1 LIRRLLLSAAAAAAL
16 AVPASALQLAT
27 TTPASAVQTR
37 SSGALTLENVPEIPT
52 ELLESQR
59 PYQNIRR
66 AVFRDWLPDG
76 SILISTRFGNTSQL
90 HRVAGPGM
98 ARTQL
103 TFLEEPVQAAEAQP
117 GGDRFLYSVDVGG
130 AEYFQG
136 YLRDLEGREAAV
148 TAPGTRNESFVF
160 SKDGR
165 LLAWAQVNR
174 GDPNYDIVVMDPA
187 RPGSRRVVHEG
198 TGAISPLD
206 VSPDGR
212 RLLLGRY
219 VSISESR
226 RYLLDLASGSLT
238 ELNAAA
244 APVAYEGGEFT
255 PDGRAVILASDEGAD
270 VLRVVRL
277 DLATGSRTVLTP
289 NTRWGVERF
298 DLSSDGRTLAYA
310 VNEEGYSTVRLAT
323 LGGGA
328 VRQPTLP
335 KGVISAM
342 KFSPDGRRLAVS
354 LDTPTRPDDVYVWDT
369 AAGRLQRW
377 TYSELGGVDPAVL
390 VEPELIRY
398 PSFDGRSIPAFVYRP
413 KSAAAGRRPV
423 VIQIHGGPENQ
434 ERPAFHPR
442 RQAWLQDLGA
452 VVITPNVR
460 GSSGYGRAWLALDNA
475 EKREDSV
482 RDIGALLDW
491 IATQPDLDPNRVA
504 VVGQSYG
511 GYMALATMA
520 HYAPRLVGAIDL
532 YGISDF
538 ASFLR
543 NTEGYRRD
551 LRRAEYGD
559 ERDPRMAAVFQRIAP
574 INMTSRMTRPMMVFQ
589 GANDPRVPKSE
600 SDQMVARL
608 RGQGT
613 EVWYIVAADEGHGL
627 LRKNNERLVRAAETL
642 FLRSVFDGPQPVAA
656 R

>member
-1 LIRRLLLSAAAAAAL
+1 MRLASFAAACVAAAAL
-16 AVPASALQLAT
+16 PALAQAPVP
-27 TTPASAVQTR
+27 TR
-37 SSGALTLENVPEIPT
+37 QVGALTLEGVPEIPADV
-52 ELLESQR
+52 LESQR
-59 PYQNIRR
+59 PYQNARR
-66 AVFRDWLPDG
+66 AIFQDWLSDG
-76 SILISTRFGNTSQL
+76 SILITTRFGDTAQV
-90 HRVAGPGM
+90 HRVGGPGM

-103 TFLEEPVQAAEAQP
+103 TFFDNPVQVAGAQP
-117 GGDRFLYSVDVGG
+117 GGDRFLYSMDVGG
-130 AEYFQG
+130 AEYFQA
-136 YLRDLEGREAAV
+136 YLRDLNGREAMV

-160 SKDGR
+160 SDDGR

-206 VSPDGR
+206 VSPDGS

-226 RYLLDLASGSLT
+226 RYLFDLDSGRLT
-238 ELNAAA
+238 ELNAGA

-270 VLRVVRL
+270 VLRVVRI
-277 DLATGSRTVLTP
+277 DLATGARTVLTP

-298 DLSSDGRTLAYA
+298 DLSRDGRTLAYA
-310 VNEEGYSTVRLAT
+310 LNEEGYSTVRLAA

-335 KGVISAM
+335 KGVISGL

-354 LDTPTRPDDVYVWDT
+354 LDTPTSPDDVYVWDS
-369 AAGRLQRW
+369 AGGRVERW
-377 TYSELGGVDPAVL
+377 TSSELGGIDPAAL
-390 VEPELIRY
+390 SAPELIRY
-398 PSFDGRSIPAFVYRP
+398 RSFDGRSIPAFVYRP
-413 KSAAAGRRPV
+413 KAPAAGRRPV
-423 VIQIHGGPENQ
+423 LIQIHGGPENQ

-460 GSSGYGRAWLALDNA
+460 GSAGYGKAWLALDNA

-511 GYMALATMA
+511 GYMVLASMA
-520 HYAPRLVGAIDL
+520 HYAPRLVGGIDL

-538 ASFLR
+538 ATFLR

-574 INMTSRMTRPMMVFQ
+574 INMTDRMTRPIMVFQ

-600 SDQMVARL
+600 SDQLVARL
-608 RGQGT
+608 RAQGT

-627 LRKNNERLVRAAETL
+627 QRKSNEKVVRAAETL
-642 FLRSVFDGPQPVAA
+642 FLRTVFARPQPAAA

>member
-1 LIRRLLLSAAAAAAL
+1 MRLASFAAACVAAAAL
-16 AVPASALQLAT
+16 PVLAQAPVP
-27 TTPASAVQTR
+27 TR
-37 SSGALTLENVPEIPT
+37 QVGALTLEGVPEIPADV
-52 ELLESQR
+52 LESQR
-59 PYQNIRR
+59 PYQNARR
-66 AVFRDWLPDG
+66 AIFQDWLSDG
-76 SILISTRFGNTSQL
+76 SILITTRFGDTGQV
-90 HRVAGPGM
+90 HRVGGPGM

-103 TFLEEPVQAAEAQP
+103 TFFDNPVQVAQAQP
-117 GGDRFLYSVDVGG
+117 GGNRFLYSMDVGG
-130 AEYFQG
+130 AEYFQA
-136 YLRDLEGREAAV
+136 YLRDLNGREAMV

-160 SKDGR
+160 SDDGR

-206 VSPDGR
+206 VSPDGS

-226 RYLLDLASGSLT
+226 RYLFDLDSGRLT
-238 ELNAAA
+238 ELNAGAG
-244 APVAYEGGEFT
+244 PVAYEGGEFT

-270 VLRVVRL
+270 VLRVVRI
-277 DLATGSRTVLTP
+277 DLATGARTVLTP

-298 DLSSDGRTLAYA
+298 DLSRDGRTLAYA
-310 VNEEGYSTVRLAT
+310 LNEEGYSTVRLAA

-335 KGVISAM
+335 KGVISGL

-354 LDTPTRPDDVYVWDT
+354 LDTPTSPDDVYVWDS
-369 AAGRLQRW
+369 AGGRVERW
-377 TYSELGGVDPAVL
+377 TSSELGGIDSAAL
-390 VEPELIRY
+390 SAPELIRY
-398 PSFDGRSIPAFVYRP
+398 RSFDGRSIPAFVYRP
-413 KSAAAGRRPV
+413 KAPAAGRRPV
-423 VIQIHGGPENQ
+423 LIQIHGGPENQ

-460 GSSGYGRAWLALDNA
+460 GSAGYGKAWLALDNA

-511 GYMALATMA
+511 GYMVLASMA
-520 HYAPRLVGAIDL
+520 HYAPRLVGGIDL

-538 ASFLR
+538 ATFLR

-574 INMTSRMTRPMMVFQ
+574 INMTDRMTRPIMVFQ

-600 SDQMVARL
+600 SDQLVARL
-608 RGQGT
+608 RAQGT

-627 LRKNNERLVRAAETL
+627 QRKSNEKVVRAAETL
-642 FLRSVFDGPQPVAA
+642 FLRTVFARPQPAAA